1 VDCPGPRSLKE
12 KLGLSHLERS
22 VVAESTYLLVFHH
35 SVCIR
40 DRAFITELCKASTG
54 ERAARRGMSAP
65 LECFSD
71 HILWQRRSPPR
82 ARIVRAGFKRP
93 PSIFNS
99 RSRRAS
105 SPRHSA
111 AAVLRAGADED
122 EEESVD
128 SDDEEKEEERR
139 AS

>member
-1 VDCPGPRSLKE
+1 MIILFS
-12 KLGLSHLERS
+12 
-22 VVAESTYLLVFHH
+22 
-35 SVCIR
+35 
-40 DRAFITELCKASTG
+40 AFITERFFTQLCKASTG

-99 RSRRAS
+99 RSRS
-105 SPRHSA
+105 ELPRHSA